1 MKCPS
6 LLVYIIIIYMYY
18 TCFSC
23 RYFIGKAL
31 NHSCHGGRFPLGTFC
46 SNIVA
51 ATSLA
56 LMGHSS
62 PKTLWGNLFHEVLV
76 PRLIHSRE
84 EVLASTTIPD
94 PFLCFSIFRNC
105 RHLQM
110 AC

>member
-6 LLVYIIIIYMYY
+6 PLVYIIIIYMFY

-31 NHSCHGGRFPLGTFC
+31 NHSCRGGQFPLGTFC
-46 SNIVA
+46 SNIAA

-62 PKTLWGNLFHEVLV
+62 PKTPWGNLFHEVFV
-76 PRLIHSRE
+76 PRLILSRE
-84 EVLASTTIPD
+84 EVLASTTMHD
-94 PFLCFSIFRNC
+94 FFLFFFSIF
-105 RHLQM
+105 
-110 AC
+110 